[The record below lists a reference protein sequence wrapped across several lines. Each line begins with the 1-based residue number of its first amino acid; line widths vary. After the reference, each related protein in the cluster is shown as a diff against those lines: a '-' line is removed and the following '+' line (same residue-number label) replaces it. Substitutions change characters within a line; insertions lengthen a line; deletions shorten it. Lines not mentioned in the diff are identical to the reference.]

1 MTATPPA
8 PLLSP
13 SETRPQTAV
22 SSKAG
27 AATILIVD
35 DVAANIGVL
44 SGALESAG
52 YRVLAALS
60 GTAALK
66 SAAKAPPDLIL
77 LDVLMPE
84 LDGIETC
91 QRLKRDPR
99 TAGAPVIF
107 ITANDETQSLVQGF
121 GAGGVDYITKPFQI
135 DEVLARVGTQLRIHR
150 LTRDLAA
157 RTEELERTNSQLRSE
172 IKRREM
178 TEEALRAADEK
189 LTLLTEAEARQWG
202 LAGFVGRSAPFG
214 RMLKE
219 IRSVQNFP
227 RTNVL
232 LTGESGTGKE
242 LIARAVHFG
251 GSQPAGPFIAVNCSA
266 LPVEL
271 AESHLFG
278 HVRGAFTGA
287 VSDRKGYFELANGG
301 TLFLDELGDMPLALQ
316 AKLLRV
322 LEDGQVTAIGGTAS
336 RRVSVRVVAATNVDL
351 PAKVAAGAFRQ
362 DLYYRLMHFHV
373 EVPPLR
379 ERREDIPALA
389 QHFLKLLA
397 TELKRKP
404 PQLTTEALDRLLSH
418 SYPGNVREL
427 KNTIERAI
435 IYAGGDHVLAEHI
448 VFAPQAGCGA
458 NAPSPGM
465 AVWPEAAVGSLKLR
479 DNEDQAIRRAIQA
492 SGGNL
497 CAAARLLGVN
507 RSRLYRWQARQ
518 EGEDAQGRG
527 SLKSAEVVMD

>member
-1 MTATPPA
+1 MRMTEFSPLSATLELPSSVTHSSA
-8 PLLSP
+8 P
-13 SETRPQTAV
+13 
-22 SSKAG
+22 
-27 AATILIVD
+27 ATILIVD
-35 DVAANIGVL
+35 DVSANIGVL

-60 GTAALK
+60 GPAALK
-66 SAAKAPPDLIL
+66 SAAKALPELIL

-84 LDGIETC
+84 MSGIETC
-91 QRLKRDPR
+91 LQLKENPA
-99 TAGAPVIF
+99 TAEIPVIF
-107 ITANDETQSLVQGF
+107 ITANEETQSLVEGF
-121 GAGGVDYITKPFQI
+121 AAGGVDYITKPFQI
-135 DEVLARVGTQLRIHR
+135 DEVFARVSTHLRIHR

-157 RTEELERTNSQLRSE
+157 RTAELEKSNARLRAE
-172 IKRREM
+172 IRRREQA
-178 TEEALRAADEK
+178 EDALKLADEK
-189 LTLLTEAEARQWG
+189 LTLLSEAEARQWG

-219 IRSVQNFP
+219 VRSVQAFP

-251 GSQPAGPFIAVNCSA
+251 GSHPGPFIAVNCSA

-287 VSDRKGYFELANGG
+287 VADRKGYFELANGG
-301 TLFLDELGDMPLALQ
+301 TLFLDELGEMPLALQ

-322 LEDGQVTAIGGTAS
+322 LEDGEVTAVGGTVS
-336 RRVSVRVVAATNVDL
+336 RKVSVRTIAATNVDL

-379 ERREDIPALA
+379 ERIEDVPALA
-389 QHFLKLLA
+389 AHFLKLFS

-404 PQLTTEALDRLLSH
+404 PGLSTEALERLLAH
-418 SYPGNVREL
+418 TYPGNIREL
-427 KNTIERAI
+427 KNTLERAM
-435 IYAGGDHVLAEHI
+435 IYAGGDLVQGEHI
-448 VFAPQAGCGA
+448 VFAPQATGA
-458 NAPSPGM
+458 GSPSSPTRLPKRAEAPVPLN
-465 AVWPEAAVGSLKLR
+465 LKK
-479 DNEDQAIRRAIQA
+479 NEDQAIQRAIEA
-492 SGGNL
+492 AGGNL
-497 CAAARLLGVN
+497 SAAARLLGVN
-507 RSRLYRWQARQ
+507 RSRIYRWQERRSHV
-518 EGEDAQGRG
+518 E
-527 SLKSAEVVMD
+527 S